1 MTNLKKRF
9 QYIGL
14 FSLLLAL
21 TIQTSYAEF
30 PVMPDDEYQSM
41 LTEFKSNPTLFADKE
56 GLIGKLSPDQL
67 SNAIAEIGLTHYT
80 FLHPVQIKAED
91 IPALINQPL
100 KDYSVMSVRNGKLI
114 AVPFQIDEMDT
125 QGFVYLEGES
135 KLEGTLGIIDP
146 NDELLFMYRDTSQ
159 ERLGSETEKPAQGEI
174 VKELEFNMNGIQRF
188 AYLVKNSDL
197 RSNSDYVSYDLATST
212 AKNTFYGFKTQPG
225 NILMFEHFWA
235 NVGDRIGERVL
246 DSVFATIETKVLSS
260 WSPTIRLNTFHD
272 IQAVPIGRI
281 AGAVREAVIVRLN
294 VVVANVTVFKI
305 NAQFDIFDQM
315 LGVKIKLKIP
325 GADILSR
332 FLVEPHIIIALDF
345 NEQQGARVNAA
356 ISPDPNGFAMVDGKL
371 SDFEKDMDIDRE
383 NTWIW
388 LSSKHAWDVFA
399 RINIPETFPVGVK
412 LYYQDDPEDTV
423 KFENFPGAFPR
434 LGFDVYELPKNFD
447 QIDIDVQFFFPDTIG
462 DIGPKD
468 FKDYE
473 AGNPPVLTVNNI
485 NINTNTIIASD
496 N

>member
-1 MTNLKKRF
+1 MTNLKKRI

-14 FSLLLAL
+14 LFLLLTL
-21 TIQTSYAEF
+21 KIQTSYAEF

-41 LTEFKSNPTLFADKE
+41 LTEFKSNPTLFADNE
-56 GLIGKLSPDQL
+56 GLIGKLSPEQL
-67 SNAIAEIGLTHYT
+67 SDAIAEIGLTHYT
-80 FLHPVQIKAED
+80 FLHPVQIKAEE
-91 IPALINQPL
+91 IPALINEPL
-100 KDYSVMSVRNGKLI
+100 KNYSVMSVRNGKLI

-135 KLEGTLGIIDP
+135 KLDGTLGIIDP

-159 ERLGSETEKPAQGEI
+159 ERLGSETEKPDQGEI
-174 VKELEFNMNGIQRF
+174 VKELEFNMNGTQRF
-188 AYLVKNSDL
+188 AYLVKDSEL
-197 RSNSDYVSYDLATST
+197 RSKSDYVSYDLATST
-212 AKNTFYGFKTQPG
+212 AKNTFYGFKTQAD

-305 NAQFDIFDQM
+305 NAQFDVFDQM

-356 ISPDPNGFAMVDGKL
+356 ISPDPNGFAVVDGKL
-371 SDFEKDMDIDRE
+371 SDFEKNMDIDRE

-434 LGFDVYELPKNFD
+434 LGFDVYELPENFD

-473 AGNPPVLTVNNI
+473 AGNPPALTVNNI
-485 NINTNTIIASD
+485 NTKIIVASG

>member
-1 MTNLKKRF
+1 MIHLEKYF
-9 QYIGL
+9 QRIGL
-14 FSLLLAL
+14 VFLLFAL
-21 TIQTSYAEF
+21 TLQTSFAEF
-30 PVMPDDEYQSM
+30 PVMPEDEYQD
-41 LTEFKSNPTLFADKE
+41 LLINLKAKPTLFADNE

-67 SNAIAEIGLTHYT
+67 TNAIAELGLTHYT
-80 FLHPVQIKAED
+80 FLHPVQIKAD
-91 IPALINQPL
+91 KIPVLLNKPL
-100 KDYSVMSVRNGKLI
+100 KDYSVMSVRNNKLV

-135 KLEGTLGIIDP
+135 KLDGTLGIIDP
-146 NDELLFMYRDTSQ
+146 NDELLFMYRDTS
-159 ERLGSETEKPAQGEI
+159 EEKLGAETQKPAQGEV
-174 VKELEFNMNGIQRF
+174 VKELEFNMNGKQRF
-188 AYLVKNSDL
+188 AYLVKGSSS
-197 RSNSDYVSYDLATST
+197 RSTSDYVSYDLETST

-235 NVGDRIGERVL
+235 NVGDKAGARVL

-315 LGVKIKLKIP
+315 LGVNIKLKIP

-332 FLVEPHIIIALDF
+332 FLVDPHIIIALDF

-356 ISPDPNGFAMVDGKL
+356 ISPDPNGFAVVDGKL
-371 SDFEKDMDIDRE
+371 SDFEKNMDIDRE

-412 LYYQDDPEDTV
+412 LYYQDDPKDTV
-423 KFENFPGAFPR
+423 QFENFPGAFPR
-434 LGFDVYELPKNFD
+434 LGFDVYELPANFD

-462 DIGPKD
+462 DVGPKD
-468 FKDYE
+468 FKEYE
-473 AGNPPVLTVNNI
+473 AGNPPVLTVNALK
-485 NINTNTIIASD
+485 TNAIIAGD